1 MLPRGQMYLL
11 FTFSVNKLLSIQ
23 DVKLGGLHRII
34 QIAALVVVFFLNFQ
48 EKPWRFVG
56 KGQHY
61 FSVQSYVPG
70 DDPFYAA
77 GAPWS
82 LEELVNVRRSAE
94 SFFVPLGFRV
104 ELQTLGSC
112 SGGWCPDDKVSPKV
126 VSLLDSTQQMQFRVS
141 ARFKPFREAAERS
154 DAVANLESE
163 KKSGVFINE
172 ESFNTNIKDLISN
185 LAKNQGTSEEDLVK
199 LAEEKGVE
207 ALVVYH
213 WKCQDSSALEKDGC
227 DVTSE
232 LVGLG
237 AASPAASPMPLVFRQ
252 TADSKRSRYSFFG
265 VVLHLR
271 GEGGIVADAWV
282 PVLDLLTQCVAML
295 VLGSGLMAI
304 LAFRI
309 LPGAERRRTK
319 ASTIYVEKF
328 HSKIADIVE
337 AKKVKFPA
345 LAGLSSSLIH
355 DKLADEI
362 EALCGF
368 ALDGR
373 QPDKV
378 FKVIDAVL
386 KASGSIHEASK
397 ELGPE
402 FGAEKG
408 GRMRLKL
415 LKAGA
420 TPSLKQVVPGDN
432 ESTVSQ
438 ETV

>member
-1 MLPRGQMYLL
+1 MDLL
-11 FTFSVNKLLSIQ
+11 FTFSVYKLLSIQ

-34 QIAALVVVFFLNFQ
+34 QIAALVVVFFLSFK
-48 EKPWRFVG
+48 EKPWRRVG

-61 FSVQSYVPG
+61 FSVQSYVTG
-70 DDPFYAA
+70 VDPFVTE

-82 LEELVNVRRSAE
+82 LDEIVNARHSSD
-94 SFFVPLGFRV
+94 SFFVPLGFRD
-104 ELQTLGSC
+104 ELQTVGSC
-112 SGGWCPDDKVSPKV
+112 SGGWCPDDKVKPKTV
-126 VSLLDSTQQMQFRVS
+126 QLISKAQQIQLKVS
-141 ARFKPFREAAERS
+141 ARFKPFREAADRS
-154 DAVANLESE
+154 DAVSTMESE
-163 KKSGVFINE
+163 KKSGVFNNE
-172 ESFNTNIKDLISN
+172 ESFNTNVQDLISN
-185 LAKNQGTSEEDLVK
+185 LAKSQGISEEELVN
-199 LAEEKGVE
+199 LATEKGLE
-207 ALVVYH
+207 ALVIYR
-213 WKCQDSSALEKDGC
+213 WKCQDSSALAKDGC

-232 LVGLG
+232 LTALG
-237 AASPAASPMPLVFRQ
+237 AASPAASPMPVVVRPA
-252 TADSKRSRYSFFG
+252 ADSTRHRYSFFG
-265 VVLHLR
+265 VVVHLR
-271 GEGGIVADAWV
+271 GEGGITADTWV
-282 PVLDLLTQCVAML
+282 PVLNLLTQSVAFLLIGTGVM
-295 VLGSGLMAI
+295 SF
-304 LAFRI
+304 LAFR
-309 LPGAERRRTK
+309 LFPGAERRRAK
-319 ASTIYVEKF
+319 ASEDYVEKF

-402 FGAEKG
+402 FGAEEGSRK
-408 GRMRLKL
+408 RLKL
-415 LKAGA
+415 LKAGGS
-420 TPSLKQVVPGDN
+420 TPSMKQVVPGDN